1 MRVTSLAL
9 TTIAALALGSIA
21 HAADTGSFRVAQA
34 AEKQGTTQTEGS
46 KKEQLQGQGGSSM
59 NKPAGSTG
67 TTGTGVGGGNRG
79 SSMQPG
85 GTNNEQSGT
94 QSHDA
99 QKGGTG
105 KDGAR

>member
-1 MRVTSLAL
+1 MRVASLAL
-9 TTIAALALGSIA
+9 TTIAALAFGSA
-21 HAADTGSFRVAQA
+21 TYAADTGSYRVAQA

-59 NKPAGSTG
+59 NRTGTKG
-67 TTGTGVGGGNRG
+67 TTGTGVGGGTKG

-94 QSHDA
+94 QAHDA

>member
-9 TTIAALALGSIA
+9 TTIAALAFGSA
-21 HAADTGSFRVAQA
+21 TYAADTGSYRVAQA
-34 AEKQGTTQTEGS
+34 GEKQGTTQTEGS

-59 NKPAGSTG
+59 NRTGAST
-67 TTGTGVGGGNRG
+67 TGVGGGTRG
-79 SSMQPG
+79 NATQPG

-94 QSHDA
+94 QAHDA